1 MIGKRLEDARES
13 KGYSRK
19 EVAKHLNI
27 HESTYGKY
35 ELGHRKPDAETILA
49 LANFYGVS
57 VDLLLGREVEPAAKE
72 DDGLTD
78 KGRVLIEIAK
88 NLDDSGK
95 DVLIAA
101 GRALIDG
108 QAK

>member
-1 MIGKRLEDARES
+1 MEDARES

-19 EVAKHLNI
+19 EVAKYLNI

-49 LANFYGVS
+49 LANYYGVS
-57 VDLLLGREVEPAAKE
+57 VDSLLGREVEPAAKE

-78 KGRVLIEIAK
+78 KGRELVEIAK
-88 NLDDSGK
+88 ILDESGK